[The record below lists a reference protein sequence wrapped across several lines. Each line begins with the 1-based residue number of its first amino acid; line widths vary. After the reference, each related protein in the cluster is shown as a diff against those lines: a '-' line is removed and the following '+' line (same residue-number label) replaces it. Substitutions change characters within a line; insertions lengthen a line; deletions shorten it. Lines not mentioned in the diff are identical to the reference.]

1 MREFYFSTALDLGS
15 SGVEDFSLDDLSR
28 LLDFSFEELRP
39 LVLSDSMTLGGTG
52 LRQALAERFLLGDTA
67 RVMATHGSSEA
78 NFLLAH
84 ALLSPGDEVVV
95 SEPIYP
101 QLAAVAA
108 SIGCRMR
115 SWPLRFERGYR
126 PDVDELD
133 HLVGAQTR
141 MVVLNFPHNPT
152 GVSLTPEEQ
161 DAVLRAVARAGAYLV
176 WDCAFSELIYD
187 GPSISPRR
195 LLEYERTLTM
205 GTLSKAYGLPGLRV
219 GWCLAAPDLL
229 GRMVRVRDY
238 ITLHLSPLVEWVAE
252 RAVRAA
258 DRLIGLR
265 FAQATQNL
273 DLVCAWMREWDG
285 FAEWVRPQGGVTA
298 FPRLGFADS
307 EPFCRRLAEEQGVLL
322 VPGGC
327 FGNPSHVR
335 LGFGGRTSK
344 VEEGLRRLSACLED
358 FGEQSTTIRPRARV
372 PARHGAVLGAE
383 ERGGS

>member
-1 MREFYFSTALDLGS
+1 MREFYFATELDLGS

-28 LLDFSFEELRP
+28 LLGFSLEELRP
-39 LVLSDSMTLGGTG
+39 MVLSDSMTLGGTG
-52 LRQALAERFLLGDTA
+52 LRNALAERFLAGDTS

-108 SIGCRMR
+108 SIGCRLR
-115 SWPLRFERGYR
+115 PWPLRFERGYR
-126 PDVDELD
+126 PDLDELG
-133 HLVGAQTR
+133 HLVDARTR

-152 GVSLTPEEQ
+152 GVSLTAEERRV
-161 DAVLRAVARAGAYLV
+161 VLQAASRVGAYLV

-187 GPSISPRR
+187 GPSIPPGP
-195 LLEYERTLTM
+195 LLEYERTLAM

-229 GRMVRVRDY
+229 ARMVRVRDY

-258 DRLIGLR
+258 DRLVGLR
-265 FAQATQNL
+265 FAQARQNL
-273 DLVCAWMREWDG
+273 ELVRAWMREWSS
-285 FAEWVRPQGGVTA
+285 FAEWVPPQGGVTA
-298 FPRLGFADS
+298 FPRLDLADS
-307 EPFCRRLAEEQGVLL
+307 EPFCRRVAEEHGVLL

-327 FGNPSHVR
+327 FGHPSHVR
-335 LGFGGRTSK
+335 LGFGGRTAK

-358 FGEQSTTIRPRARV
+358 LVEQSTAAR
-372 PARHGAVLGAE
+372 
-383 ERGGS
+383 